1 MSSLRNV
8 IRPGYLGLL
17 ICMIL
22 MMFSNS
28 SANIKADIVG
38 TSGYTSNLLGDSTEI
53 EDSYYGIDAN
63 INFYPASP
71 LEINLNNK
79 YTYYS
84 KYFKLSNFTGAAG
97 FRLVPIRSDSRFM
110 VFFAGR
116 YASQVYRDSINV
128 DNNNVTNISSN
139 NDTYDLGLSI
149 GYKFAATI
157 HGRLGTSYNY
167 LNYTDYEGANRNT
180 WKYFA
185 GLNFTILGNNSIDLE
200 AGYSIMD
207 YRRFHDTLTLV
218 VRMLDFGSQKAYSDS
233 ILQDDKLHSFY
244 LSPRLSRQIGSK
256 LGFNI
261 TYLYRKFYD
270 FADKRIYGLNSG
282 FLSPWGSVYEGQSI
296 TATIKTYLLPGFTTN
311 IGVGYWDKT
320 FFKSLENLAGPI
332 YMLTPRFLKFRRDY
346 QTRLY
351 LALTR
356 PLKLSGGAILEP
368 TLTYEYEKNKSTN
381 GFYFY
386 DKSSI
391 SLVLNLKI

>member
-1 MSSLRNV
+1 LIKV
-8 IRPGYLGLL
+8 IRPGRIGLI

-22 MMFSNS
+22 ITTSNCG
-28 SANIKADIVG
+28 ANIKADIVG

-53 EDSYYGIDAN
+53 KDSYYAIDAN

-97 FRLVPIRSDSRFM
+97 FRLVPTSSDSRFM
-110 VFFAGR
+110 ILMTGR
-116 YASQVYRDSINV
+116 YASQAYRDSINV

-139 NDTYDLGLSI
+139 NDTYDFGLSI

-167 LNYTDYEGANRNT
+167 LNYTDYDGANRNT

-200 AGYSIMD
+200 VGYSIMD
-207 YRRFHDTLTLV
+207 YRRFHDTVTLV

-233 ILQDDKLHSFY
+233 IMQDDKLHSFY

-270 FADKRIYGLNSG
+270 FTDKRIYGLNSG
-282 FLSPWGSVYEGQSI
+282 FLSPWASVYEGQSI

-356 PLKLSGGAILEP
+356 PFKLSGGAILEP

-386 DKSSI
+386 GKSST

>member
-1 MSSLRNV
+1 L
-8 IRPGYLGLL
+8 I

-22 MMFSNS
+22 ITVSNCG
-28 SANIKADIVG
+28 ANIKADIVG

-71 LEINLNNK
+71 LEINLSNK

>member
-1 MSSLRNV
+1 LRNV